1 MNELD
6 QFEPGFYGLEAETG
20 MGEASLAD
28 VVSRLLETGV
38 VLKADLTLTL
48 ANVDLVFIGLN
59 AVICS
64 PDRLEAQKNR
74 DR

>member
-6 QFEPGFYGLEAETG
+6 QFEPGLYGLEAETG
-20 MGEASLAD
+20 MGETSLAD
-28 VVSRLLETGV
+28 VVSRLLDTGV

-48 ANVDLVFIGLN
+48 ADVDLVFVGLN

-64 PDRLEAQKNR
+64 PDRLAEELSQKS
-74 DR
+74 